1 MITPLLNLH
10 NQWLIQIYSDKQ
22 SQIVLLDENA
32 QVMNQ
37 VDHSGYNLTLM
48 DRNKIAFLNQ
58 IGIQIYQR
66 ESFFKMFY

>member
-37 VDHSGYNLTLM
+37 VDHNGYNLTLT